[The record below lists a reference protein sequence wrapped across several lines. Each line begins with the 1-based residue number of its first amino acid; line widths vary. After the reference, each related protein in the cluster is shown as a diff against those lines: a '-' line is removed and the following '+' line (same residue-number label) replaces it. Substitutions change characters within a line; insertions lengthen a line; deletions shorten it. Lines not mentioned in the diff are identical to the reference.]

1 MLYKPPSEGDR
12 HGRASTPAEELKIV
26 VAGGF
31 GVGKTTMIT
40 TLSEI
45 EPLTTEETL
54 TVASAGV
61 DDLEGIADKS
71 VTTVAMDF
79 GRITFADPH
88 SLILFLFGTPGQE
101 RFWFFW
107 DDLSY
112 GAVGAVV
119 LVDTRRLPDSFAAV
133 NWCEERGLPF
143 VIAINEFDGAFRYT
157 PDEVRQALRL
167 ASRIPVMTCDVRQ
180 RSSAKHVL
188 ITLVRRSIE
197 LRGVSSSGAL
207 T

>member
-1 MLYKPPSEGDR
+1 MHCKPPSDGDWR
-12 HGRASTPAEELKIV
+12 GRVGVPPEELKIV

-45 EPLTTEETL
+45 EPLTTEERL
-54 TVASAGV
+54 TVVSAGV
-61 DDLEGIADKS
+61 DDLEGVADKS
-71 VTTVAMDF
+71 ATTVAMDF
-79 GRITFADPH
+79 GRITFGDPY

-133 NWCEERGLPF
+133 TWCEQRGLPF
-143 VIAINEFDGAFRYT
+143 VVAINEFDGALRYT
-157 PDEVRQALRL
+157 PDEVRQALQL
-167 ASRIPVMTCDVRQ
+167 ASYVPVVTCDVRQ
-180 RSSAKHVL
+180 HASARNVL
-188 ITLVRRSIE
+188 ITLVRRSLE
-197 LRGVSSSGAL
+197 LRRTLALGAL

>member
-1 MLYKPPSEGDR
+1 MPYKPPSDDTLQ
-12 HGRASTPAEELKIV
+12 GRTGAPLEELKIV

-45 EPLTTEETL
+45 EPLTTEERL

-71 VTTVAMDF
+71 ATTVAMDF
-79 GRITFADPH
+79 GRITFGDPH

-112 GAVGAVV
+112 GAVGVVV

-133 NWCEERGLPF
+133 NWCEQRALPF
-143 VIAINEFDGAFRYT
+143 IVAINEFDRAFRYT

-167 ASRIPVMTCDVRQ
+167 ASHVPVVTCDVRQ
-180 RSSAKHVL
+180 HSSAMNVL
-188 ITLVRRSIE
+188 ITLVRRSLE
-197 LRGVSSSGAL
+197 LRRAPAPGAL